1 MKILLL
7 LASLACASGMRIN
20 PDPIQSINQS
30 MTDVGG
36 DWLWSSDP
44 VYDNTY
50 SQVLTQPISLDVVTL
65 SDIRWFTP
73 SPILTIR
80 QTSDSN
86 SRVDWSGIAYLL
98 PDLSGGGGSSGVSSF
113 AGRTG
118 PVVPQASDYA
128 GFYLGSIHDTS
139 LTLRTLIAA
148 RGTVSSVGLTAPAL
162 MTASGSPVTSSGT
175 LALAWNGSS
184 ANMVRADGS
193 TVAQSSFEP
202 AISAGTTLQYWGGD
216 KSWQTLPT
224 SMAPSGTASGDLSGT
239 YPGPTVAKVNGAAVP
254 ASKAFVGTN
263 ASSQIIDATS
273 TSTTAAMEPAHTGDM
288 TNTAGSLA
296 TTVKGINGTLLSGLA
311 TGIMKNT
318 TTTGVPS
325 IAVAS
330 DFPTLNQNTTG
341 SAAKWTT
348 GRTLSITG
356 DIAYTSPSFDGSG
369 NVTAAGTL
377 ASTITAGGPTGS
389 SSVVP
394 VITYDAKGRLKTVT
408 TATITPAAIGAQA
421 AGNYL
426 PLSAGASYPLSGP
439 LVGNVVSGAPALG
452 TYALGKNQLSLN
464 NNATTGFFSFGTLST
479 GAFIFNEGRGST
491 PLSIDGA
498 TDRATLGQG
507 LTIPTLAT
515 GLTGEQINY
524 TYSTANSRGL
534 LIGSLGDYLST
545 SSAALA
551 IGVPTGATNWPIEI
565 QKNGSALFAIT
576 NLGAILAPAYGT
588 GIIHS
593 NSAGTF
599 TSSALDVS
607 ELPASIQTAQSVPA
621 GQVAIGNGASG
632 LTSSA
637 NFTASTG
644 GDINI
649 YGTLNARG
657 SYSKFWNDVYLVG
670 GGHLAGDFECS
681 VPTRFTGYGA
691 DVTARFTFSTSP
703 ETPAGIHGP
712 VGSDDVIEISTGTG
726 SAYTPPSTYHSF
738 ISLHG
743 VYTQISPFPVAGA
756 FNGQTM
762 TIANNGQSACSINGG
777 WTAYTLPVGASRT
790 YSWFTGAWN

>member
-1 MKILLL
+1 MRLKLWILA
-7 LASLACASGMRIN
+7 LASLAFASGMRIN

-30 MTDVGG
+30 LTDVGG

-202 AISAGTTLQYWGGD
+202 AISAGTTAQYWRGD

-348 GRTLSITG
+348 ARTLTIGATG
-356 DIAYTSPSFDGSG
+356 KTVDGSG
-369 NVTAAGTL
+369 NQSWSL
-377 ASTITAGGPTGS
+377 AE
-389 SSVVP
+389 
-394 VITYDAKGRLKTVT
+394 
-408 TATITPAAIGAQA
+408 IGAQA

-507 LTIPTLAT
+507 LTIPALAT

-599 TSSALDVS
+599 TSSALAVS